1 MANYLTV
8 FNDHFIEFVTDVQ
21 SIFPE
26 DIDLL
31 AAKNALIAV
40 RKVNPK
46 LIVKSWIKYI
56 VTPYLDKIQTGDIN
70 FFIEK
75 DYTYDVTKSN
85 NSDKILEAINR
96 LREPIKN
103 MNKENMEKI
112 IKYIQNLSKLSL
124 LVQQ

>member
-56 VTPYLDKIQTGDIN
+56 VTPYLDKIQTGDIH

-103 MNKENMEKI
+103 MNEENMEKI